1 MILSPEIARNGYLA
15 LFDERTRAAHTATL
29 LFARATEPSRWP
41 TVPMVRRFARLFEVP
56 AVELGA
62 WFGLM
67 CRTVRGEELWVDVF
81 RNGPGTADAQRL
93 VTPRQRRAYAMM
105 LALVEHP

>member
-1 MILSPEIARNGYLA
+1 MELTPEIARNGYLA

-41 TVPMVRRFARLFEVP
+41 TVPMVRRFARLFGVP
-56 AVELGA
+56 AAELGA

-67 CRTVRGEELWVDVF
+67 VRIDWGVELWVDVF
-81 RNGPGTADAQRL
+81 RNAPGTAMAQRL
-93 VTPRQRRAYAMM
+93 MTPRQRRAYAMM